1 MKGEQR
7 GAEQGSVLNGK
18 GETDIIQDVGYEM
31 KDSNREGQTDISTGL
46 KERKLIEEI
55 QYYLSHAR
63 VKCHMCTR
71 CISFY
76 CMS

>member
-31 KDSNREGQTDISTGL
+31 KNSNREGQTDISTGL

-55 QYYLSHAR
+55 
-63 VKCHMCTR
+63 
-71 CISFY
+71 
-76 CMS
+76 

>member
-1 MKGEQR
+1 MKGEQRGAEQMKGEQR

-55 QYYLSHAR
+55 
-63 VKCHMCTR
+63 
-71 CISFY
+71 
-76 CMS
+76 